1 MTKIYTEDRLVPYKT
16 TKIDPLTTKAEIDGL
31 LARWG
36 IRKVGWN
43 WNPEKDLVTVIFEL
57 PPEFGMTQS
66 IKLESPRI
74 WTKGNRNRRE
84 EVNWQVSMRMLFW
97 YLKTNLENA
106 YLMQFDKTTAFLPFI
121 VGSDGQTKLKDII
134 IPRLER
140 VSELLAL
147 PKKDEGMTE
156 ERLRKVIEHE

>member
-1 MTKIYTEDRLVPYKT
+1 MTKIYTDEKLVPYRT
-16 TKIDPLTTKAEIDGL
+16 TTIGPATTKAETDGL

-36 IRKVGWN
+36 IKKSGWEWDIENGKVAI
-43 WNPEKDLVTVIFEL
+43 IFTL
-57 PPEFGMTQS
+57 PPEFGMTQT
-66 IKLESPRI
+66 IKLEPPVI

-84 EVNWQVSMRMLFW
+84 EVNWPVSMRGLFW
-97 YLKTNLENA
+97 FLKTNLENA

-140 VSELLAL
+140 ISDLLAL
-147 PKKDEGMTE
+147 PKKNEEMSE
-156 ERLRKVIEHE
+156 ERLRKVIKH